1 MILFNV
7 FLVRLRAISII
18 QHTSQRK
25 DGISYLAMM
34 IPRLAE
40 QIQAPIMKAPCRNI
54 SSLDLEVTAPTS
66 PSPRGAPDTI

>member
-18 QHTSQRK
+18 QHNSSKK

-40 QIQAPIMKAPCRNI
+40 QIQAPIMKAP
-54 SSLDLEVTAPTS
+54 
-66 PSPRGAPDTI
+66 